1 MPYPST
7 TLVVVHNRSAET
19 INGLDTT
26 PEIRE
31 RFQNF
36 VDDVFLNLGLLLLV
50 YSGQRDYAEQ
60 WDLRRKFLQGGDR
73 AASPGGSWHNFG
85 RAIDVIP
92 VDFSGSPIWK
102 LEAQTWRSIDAIA
115 AQYGIKSGA
124 SFGDPGHFK
133 YTSGAN
139 LVQLRQMSPGW
150 EQYAQMEKKVE
161 DDKKWVKPLMT
172 VALVGLGVFTIFT
185 YLKRN

>member
-1 MPYPST
+1 MAYPT
-7 TLVVVHNRSAET
+7 TTFIVVHNRSAET
-19 INGLDTT
+19 INGLNTT

-31 RFQNF
+31 RFLNF
-36 VDDVFLNLGLLLLV
+36 IDDVYLNLGLLLLV

-60 WDLRRKFLQGGDR
+60 WDLRIKYLQGGSR

-92 VDFSGSPIWK
+92 VDFSGRPIWQI
-102 LEAQTWRSIDAIA
+102 EAQTWRSIDAIA
-115 AQYGIKSGA
+115 AKYGLKSGA

-133 YTSGAN
+133 YQAGAN
-139 LVQLRQMSPGW
+139 LVQLRQMFPGW

-161 DDKKWVKPLMT
+161 GDNKWVKPLVIT
-172 VALVGLGVFTIFT
+172 ALAGLAGFTIFT